1 MIEAL
6 FRKIPLIFFI
16 SNVFSLPSDF
26 IILNNYLPYN
36 QSKNNLG
43 IQVVDID
50 NKKRYY
56 FNYQSWVTDNFFI
69 DGHVS
74 QLSSPI
80 DILYGGNIGY
90 KSDVNFDF
98 FKEIIYSIGYSSKRF
113 SNDDLRVSN
122 LSITQSF
129 DFKKIKSFFSLNYLF
144 NNDSNSKS
152 ITLKF
157 LKALNQ
163 DIYIQFGID
172 YNEDHKNI
180 NNILGINYKL

>member
-6 FRKIPLIFFI
+6 FRKIPLIFLA

-26 IILNNYLPYN
+26 VILNNYLPYN

-43 IQVVDID
+43 IQVLDID

-56 FNYQSWVTDNFFI
+56 FNYQSWVTDNFYI

-74 QLSSPI
+74 QLSSPV

-90 KSDVNFDF
+90 KSDVNLKY

-113 SNDDLRVSN
+113 SEENVSLSN
-122 LSITQSF
+122 LSIIQSF
-129 DFKKIKSFFSLNYLF
+129 DLKKI
-144 NNDSNSKS
+144 
-152 ITLKF
+152 
-157 LKALNQ
+157 
-163 DIYIQFGID
+163 
-172 YNEDHKNI
+172 
-180 NNILGINYKL
+180 